1 LAQIIRAVE
10 LEQQINFLWRRDTRR
25 FLFFG
30 EHFLITA
37 AICDEAVALLSK
49 IKGKF
54 ENKKEIGCHSLVR
67 AVGEGRERKWACYTL
82 ATRPIRGEAFNGAEI
97 QCTP

>member
-1 LAQIIRAVE
+1 MVWFFCFVYHKFFRVGLG
-10 LEQQINFLWRRDTRR
+10 R
-25 FLFFG
+25 FWL
-30 EHFLITA
+30 TA